1 MRPLKLVLSA
11 FGPYAGKE
19 EIDFSVFG
27 KSGIYL
33 ITGDTG
39 AGKTTIF
46 DAITYAL
53 FGEASGENRKNDMLR
68 SKYAGPGTKTFA
80 ELTFEYRGEEYKV
93 VRCPAQKIEKE
104 RGEGKT
110 DKPASAELHLP
121 DGEVLTGPGKVT
133 GKIAEII
140 GIDRDQFSQIAMISQ
155 GAFRELLQ
163 ANTDKRRETF
173 RNIFKTDDYEKLQK
187 KLSDE
192 AKKAENDFAK
202 ENEGIKQYIKGIVM
216 GENCSVKEKAEEI
229 MRRAFPSCAE
239 AVEIIKEIIAEDS
252 DSLEIIKRE
261 KEKLTVQKDALSKKL
276 GEVQVFETAKKQSG
290 ENAEKLREKEAELEI
305 LREKFSE
312 AEKTE
317 PRRKELAET
326 AAGIKA
332 LLGEYER
339 RDSIVSELK
348 KTQKNIDSAKENKK
362 SAEEEQENHKK
373 ELEKLKNEAE
383 NLRDSAARFE
393 KFKGEK
399 KTVSDKIESFR
410 TLVGELK
417 KLENEKEK
425 LKKKQDEYLEAAGI
439 CEKLENEYN
448 AKNRAFLDEQAGIIA
463 SSLSEGTP
471 CPVCGSV
478 HHPDPACLSEG
489 APTEDEVKKAKKQF
503 DDASREAN
511 RLSSES
517 GKQNGIVETTK
528 AAIEGKISALLGG
541 TPSDEAKTVA
551 NEKIELLNEEL
562 SAIEAKISEE
572 EKNAERK
579 DELDKILVPKAE
591 DFLRKAEDK
600 FREAEKSIAEL
611 SATERSLSAQTEELN
626 KKLEF
631 ENKAK
636 AEEKIRALESEKISL
651 EKAFDDARKAV
662 DDCKNEITV
671 LSGSIEQLGEQLKNA
686 PEETSAELEEKQK
699 IIGTAI
705 SDTEEEQSSVGTR
718 ININRGIL
726 DNISGR
732 AKKIDELQS
741 RRSWLGVLSDTAN
754 GNLTGKDR
762 ITLETYIQTAYFE
775 RILRRANVR
784 LQKMSG
790 GQYDFVR
797 KEKAD
802 KLGSKAGLE
811 LNIIDHIN
819 ATERS
824 VNTLSGGE
832 SFLASL
838 ALALGLSDEVQSS
851 TGIRVDTLFI
861 DEGFGSLDQEALRKA
876 YNTLAGLTE
885 GNRLIGII
893 SHVAEL
899 KDRIDKQIVVR
910 KDKSGGSKAT
920 VVS

>member
-19 EIDFSVFG
+19 EIDFSAFG

-121 DGEVLTGPGKVT
+121 DGEVITGPGKVT

-173 RNIFKTDDYEKLQK
+173 RNIFRTDDYEKLQK
-187 KLSDE
+187 KLFEE
-192 AKKAENDFAK
+192 ARKAENDFAK

-239 AVEIIKEIIAEDS
+239 AVEIIKEIMAEDS
-252 DSLEIIKRE
+252 DSLEIIKE
-261 KEKLTVQKDALSKKL
+261 KKEKLTAQKDALSKKL

-290 ENAEKLREKEAELEI
+290 ENAENLREKKAELEI
-305 LREKFSE
+305 LREKLSE
-312 AEKTE
+312 EEKTE

-348 KTQKNIDSAKENKK
+348 KTQENIDFAKENKK
-362 SAEEEQENHKK
+362 SAEEEQKKHKK

-383 NLRDSAARFE
+383 NLRDSAARLE

-528 AAIEGKISALLGG
+528 AAIEGKLSALLGG
-541 TPSDEAKTVA
+541 TPIDEAKSVA
-551 NEKIELLNEEL
+551 NEKIGMLNEEL
-562 SAIEAKISEE
+562 SATETKISEE

-591 DFLRKAEDK
+591 DFLRKAEDR

-686 PEETSAELEEKQK
+686 PEETSSELEEKQK

-899 KDRIDKQIVVR
+899 KDRIDKQIVVK